1 MKLTKSQLKEI
12 IREELLN
19 LDEAAPKMKVKPGE
33 KQVKAL
39 VRNLEQLK
47 SIDISSRHS
56 SSLFKSIK
64 KAQKAVSDIGQVIKM
79 SSKL

>member
-1 MKLTKSQLKEI
+1 MKLTKQRLKEI
-12 IREELLN
+12 IKEELLR
-19 LDEAAPKMKVKPGE
+19 EAAPKMRVKPGE
-33 KQVKAL
+33 KQVKAI

-56 SSLFKSIK
+56 ASLYKSIK

-79 SSKL
+79 SVRL

>member
-1 MKLTKSQLKEI
+1 M
-12 IREELLN
+12 R
-19 LDEAAPKMKVKPGE
+19 VKPGE

-39 VRNLEQLK
+39 IRNLEQLK

-56 SSLFKSIK
+56 ASLYKSIK